1 MGCLH
6 IGQATSNVSL
16 PPKDHILMY
25 KPNVPQ
31 NERVGLASGENRIRE
46 RPLIT
51 LDTRISQRAG

>member
-1 MGCLH
+1 
-6 IGQATSNVSL
+6 
-16 PPKDHILMY
+16 MY